1 MEGDSE
7 EENPNF
13 RSKNGQIVEI
23 ERESPR
29 IARVAASERASLFI
43 YYYYFLFSF
52 FLLREGG
59 WEEGFDGG
67 GRKVQ
72 KRYSGFH

>member
-1 MEGDSE
+1 
-7 EENPNF
+7 
-13 RSKNGQIVEI
+13 
-23 ERESPR
+23 
-29 IARVAASERASLFI
+29 
-43 YYYYFLFSF
+43 
-52 FLLREGG
+52 LREGG